1 MKFENAFE
9 VDAPVDQVW
18 DTVLDVERVAP
29 TVPGA
34 KVLEQTGDNA
44 YKVGIKVKLGPMTM
58 TYKGDIEV
66 VEADEKAHRA
76 VMKARAKE
84 ARGQGTADA
93 DVTMELTGDGGHTTG
108 KIVTDI
114 KVSGKAASMG
124 RGVMQDV
131 AGKMVGTFA
140 ENLAKMLEGDEKAP
154 SIGTEA
160 RPGTPEGEAP
170 EGAAAASGEAT
181 SSGEAA
187 PSENGGPSA
196 EQRAAASAT
205 GAASGA
211 SPSGGASASDDQ
223 EALDL
228 GELGGQVLLARLRDP
243 KVIAGLVLLLLV
255 LRRLFR

>member
-9 VDAPVDQVW
+9 VDAPVEEVW
-18 DTVLDVERVAP
+18 NTVLDVERVAP

-58 TYKGDIEV
+58 NYKGD
-66 VEADEKAHRA
+66 VEIVDADPEAHRA
-76 VMKARAKE
+76 TMKARAKE
-84 ARGQGTADA
+84 SRGQGTADA

-108 KIVTDI
+108 KIVTEV

-140 ENLAKMLEGDEKAP
+140 ENLAKMLEG
-154 SIGTEA
+154 G
-160 RPGTPEGEAP
+160 
-170 EGAAAASGEAT
+170 
-181 SSGEAA
+181 GEAA
-187 PSENGGPSA
+187 AEPEPAKPKPKPAAKAKAKAAAGENGGPSA
-196 EQRAAASAT
+196 SPSEAAPPKEAAAPT
-205 GAASGA
+205 AAAFTPEDDALDIGEI
-211 SPSGGASASDDQ
+211 GGA
-223 EALDL
+223 
-228 GELGGQVLLARLRDP
+228 VLMDRLRDP
-243 KVIAGLVLLLLV
+243 KVIAGIVLLFLV